1 MYALL
6 FQAASETIL
15 ELCADRKYLGATP
28 GVTAILHTWGQNL
41 QFHPHIHMIVTGG
54 GAFTSTRTP
63 TSAFTRVSSA
73 VLTTGAGSTSK
84 GFRRSVPSAPSCLCL
99 AWPIER
105 PPTPP
110 LLRLTSSLPALSSPF
125 ASFSPMRSMTNSCSA
140 EYTAL
145 LPEPYFNK
153 PFLLLSGGCFFAL
166 FSFNTLFLLA
176 CLSFEATFAIAYHIS
191 ALCEIFDTH
200 RPPNY
205 PGNIWRHR

>member
-99 AWPIER
+99 AWPIEK

-110 LLRLTSSLPALSSPF
+110 LLRLATS
-125 ASFSPMRSMTNSCSA
+125 
-140 EYTAL
+140 L